1 MSLSAFL
8 NPVKEENRKAVI
20 SQRFI
25 ENGKPVEWEIKA
37 ISAEQDESI
46 RKTAT
51 KKIKNKNGMIQN
63 EIDFPLYLSKLAT
76 ASVVF
81 PDLQNIE
88 LQNAY
93 HVMNGEDLIKKMLT
107 SGEYYRLLDVV
118 KEVNGFEESAEEL
131 INEVKN

>member
-1 MSLSAFL
+1 M
-8 NPVKEENRKAVI
+8 
-20 SQRFI
+20 
-25 ENGKPVEWEIKA
+25 VEK
-37 ISAEQDESI
+37 
-46 RKTAT
+46 
-51 KKIKNKNGMIQN
+51 

-93 HVMNGEDLIKKMLT
+93 NVMSGEDLIKKMLT

-131 INEVKN
+131 LDEVKN

>member
-1 MSLSAFL
+1 MNLSAFL
-8 NPVKEENRKAVI
+8 NPMKEENRKAVI
-20 SQRFI
+20 SQRFV

-51 KKIKNKNGMIQN
+51 KKTKNKNGMVEK

-93 HVMNGEDLIKKMLT
+93 NVMSGEDLIKKMLT

-131 INEVKN
+131 LDEVKN